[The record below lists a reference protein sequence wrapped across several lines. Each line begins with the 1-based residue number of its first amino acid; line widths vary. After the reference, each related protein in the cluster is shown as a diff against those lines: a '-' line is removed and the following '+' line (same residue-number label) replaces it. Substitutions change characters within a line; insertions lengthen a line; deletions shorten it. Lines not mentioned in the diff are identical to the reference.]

1 MRKVGMLF
9 IGLLFVS
16 AAIAGCTQSTPQTG
30 IPPEETAPHG
40 GGEVSFTITSTAFAD
55 GTAIPVVYTCN
66 GQSISPA
73 LNWSELPAG
82 TSSLALILE
91 DRDAPVKNFTHW
103 LIFNISPDMSGLPE
117 AVPRD
122 GTLADGAVQGKNGG
136 GGIGY
141 IGPCPPKGPE
151 HHYVFNL
158 YALDKSIDLA
168 AGATKD
174 EVRQAM
180 EGHIL
185 GQAILV
191 GIYQNPLSA
200 N

>member
-1 MRKVGMLF
+1 MRNIGLLF
-9 IGLLFVS
+9 VGLLFVS
-16 AAIAGCTQSTPQTG
+16 AIVTGCSQTSPETG
-30 IPPEETAPHG
+30 VAPEETVPPG
-40 GGEVSFTITSTAFAD
+40 DGEMLLTLTSTAFAD
-55 GTAIPVVYTCN
+55 GAEIPVEYTCN
-66 GQSISPA
+66 GQSKSPP
-73 LNWSELPAG
+73 LNWSELPVG
-82 TSSLALILE
+82 TASLVLILE
-91 DRDAPVKNFTHW
+91 DQNAPVKNFTHW
-103 LIFNISPDMSGLPE
+103 VIFNLPPDSSGLQE

-122 GTLADGAVQGKNGG
+122 STLADGAVQGKNSA

-141 IGPCPPKGPE
+141 MTPCPPKGPE

-158 YALDKSIDLA
+158 YALDKPLDLV

-174 EVRQAM
+174 EVRQAI

-185 GQAILV
+185 GQAVLV